1 MNIAV
6 IGGGVMGEAII
17 SGLIARGH
25 ATPRS
30 ITVSDIDKGR
40 LQRLQ
45 NEYNV
50 QCLSGNSEVM
60 EDKDLVVL
68 SVKPQVFGAV
78 SDGLRKSLQDEQLVL
93 SIMAG
98 IRMETLRQQL
108 KHDSIVRV
116 MPNTPAQIGEGMSV
130 WAATHSV
137 SDQQKE
143 LAQTMLSTLGKEIYV
158 ADEKYLDMA
167 TAVSGSGPA
176 YIFLVIESMIDAGV
190 HIGMSREMSTEL
202 VLQTVLGTARFT
214 QASNRSVADLRNM
227 VTSPGG
233 TTAEGLSELEKS
245 SLRASMDQ
253 AVIAAYRKAQS
264 LGKE

>member
-1 MNIAV
+1 M
-6 IGGGVMGEAII
+6 
-17 SGLIARGH
+17 
-25 ATPRS
+25 
-30 ITVSDIDKGR
+30 
-40 LQRLQ
+40 
-45 NEYNV
+45 
-50 QCLSGNSEVM
+50 
-60 EDKDLVVL
+60 VL
-68 SVKPQVFGAV
+68 SVKPQVLGAV

>member
-1 MNIAV
+1 MNIAI

-17 SGLIARGH
+17 SGLIARGD
-25 ATPRS
+25 AIPDS
-30 ITVSDIDKGR
+30 IAVSDIDQDR

-45 NEYNV
+45 DEYKV
-50 QCLSGNSEVM
+50 QCLSDISKAVEG
-60 EDKDLVVL
+60 KDLVVI

-78 SDGLRKSLQDEQLVL
+78 SDELRKSLQDEQLVL

-98 IRMETLRQQL
+98 IRVETLRKQM
-108 KHDSIVRV
+108 KHDSIVRA

-130 WAATHSV
+130 WTATDSV
-137 SDQQKE
+137 SEHQKG
-143 LAQTMLSTLGKEIYV
+143 LAQTILGALGKEIYV

-176 YIFLVIESMIDAGV
+176 YVFLVIESLIDAGV
-190 HIGMSREMSTEL
+190 RIGMSREMSTEL
-202 VLQTVLGTARFT
+202 VLQTVLGTARF
-214 QASNRSVADLRNM
+214 ARESDRSVADLRNM

-233 TTAEGLSELEKS
+233 TTAEGLFELEKG
-245 SLRASMDQ
+245 SLRASLNQ